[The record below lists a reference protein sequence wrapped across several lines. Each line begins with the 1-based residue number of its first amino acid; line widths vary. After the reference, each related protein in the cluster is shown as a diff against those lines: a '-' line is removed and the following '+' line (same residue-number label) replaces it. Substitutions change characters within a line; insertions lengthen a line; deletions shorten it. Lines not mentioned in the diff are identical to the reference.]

1 MKRCAAQPLWALFRS
16 PVLLVYW
23 EQLEARAGGQASRY
37 RLPPSS
43 IYTGT
48 SAFIQ
53 GEPGLLSKAVVT
65 APAGATSCQLPK
77 RDQQINRALLQW
89 EPVTPAVSVM
99 LFLNCH
105 NPIQNAGYVLPLL
118 KNVYLRYCSQVLSS
132 IAQNNSEVNKKLMKI
147 FFFP

>member
-1 MKRCAAQPLWALFRS
+1 MRRCAAQPLWALFRS

-43 IYTGT
+43 NYTGT

-53 GEPGLLSKAVVT
+53 GELGLLSM
-65 APAGATSCQLPK
+65 APAGAMSCQLPK

-89 EPVTPAVSVM
+89 EPVTPDVSVM

-132 IAQNNSEVNKKLMKI
+132 IAQNNSEANKKLIKI
-147 FFFP
+147 FFFPYIRN